1 MNQPGSSYGLGSRP
15 SEWGVVPGHRARRWR
30 VSGERTYRIAC
41 IWRAGINTGVTLSEV
56 LSPLQA
62 FRATVRVQAAGVSL
76 TARTLIH
83 AEGVRQA
90 RALLARVYGAGNVL
104 ALQRVQEANI
114 AEATQAP
121 NPADAQIKNMQQQAR
136 QLNQQARRM
145 RAQRAV
151 QRAQKQ
157 IRSAAAS

>member
-1 MNQPGSSYGLGSRP
+1 M
-15 SEWGVVPGHRARRWR
+15 
-30 VSGERTYRIAC
+30 
-41 IWRAGINTGVTLSEV
+41 
-56 LSPLQA
+56 
-62 FRATVRVQAAGVSL
+62 RVQAAGVSL

-83 AEGVRQA
+83 AEGVQQA
-90 RALLARVYGAGNVL
+90 RALLARIYGAGNVL
-104 ALQRVQEANI
+104 ALQRVQETKV

-151 QRAQKQ
+151 QRAQRKVW
-157 IRSAAAS
+157 SLAAS

>member
-1 MNQPGSSYGLGSRP
+1 
-15 SEWGVVPGHRARRWR
+15 
-30 VSGERTYRIAC
+30 
-41 IWRAGINTGVTLSEV
+41 VTLSEV

-76 TARTLIH
+76 AARTLIH
-83 AEGVRQA
+83 AEGVQQA
-90 RALLARVYGAGNVL
+90 RALLARIYGAGNVL
-104 ALQRVQEANI
+104 ALQRVQETKV

-151 QRAQKQ
+151 QKAHKQ
-157 IRSAAAS
+157 IRSAAAG

>member
-1 MNQPGSSYGLGSRP
+1 MNG
-15 SEWGVVPGHRARRWR
+15 GVVPGHRVRHSW
-30 VSGERTYRIAC
+30 VSGERTPAIAC
-41 IWRAGINTGVTLSEV
+41 IRRAGINTGVTLSEV

-76 TARTLIH
+76 AARTLIH
-83 AEGVRQA
+83 AEGVQQA
-90 RALLARVYGAGNVL
+90 RALLARIYGAGNVL
-104 ALQRVQEANI
+104 ALQRVQETKV

-151 QRAQKQ
+151 QRAQRKIQ
-157 IRSAAAS
+157 SVAAG

>member
-1 MNQPGSSYGLGSRP
+1 
-15 SEWGVVPGHRARRWR
+15 VPGHGVRHSW
-30 VSGERTYRIAC
+30 VSGKKTPAIAC
-41 IWRAGINTGVTLSEV
+41 IGPAGINTGVTLSEV

-76 TARTLIH
+76 AARTQIH
-83 AEGVRQA
+83 AEGVQQA
-90 RALLARVYGAGNVL
+90 RALLAKIYGVGNVL
-104 ALQRVQEANI
+104 SVLRLQEANV

-145 RAQRAV
+145 RAQRAI

-157 IRSAAAS
+157 IRSVAAS

>member
-1 MNQPGSSYGLGSRP
+1 
-15 SEWGVVPGHRARRWR
+15 
-30 VSGERTYRIAC
+30 
-41 IWRAGINTGVTLSEV
+41 VTLSEV

-76 TARTLIH
+76 AARTQIH
-83 AEGVRQA
+83 AEGVQQA
-90 RALLARVYGAGNVL
+90 LALLAKIYGAGNVL
-104 ALQRVQEANI
+104 SVQQVQEAKV

-151 QRAQKQ
+151 QRAQRKV
-157 IRSAAAS
+157 RSAAAGRR